1 MSGLAVPPLPRSQGS
16 CTTMSGPAEEPAA
29 ELAAEQMRDAT
40 ERLRGKGWMVAPLTS
55 SEAAVVIPA
64 LDDEGVSP

>member
-1 MSGLAVPPLPRSQGS
+1 MSGS
-16 CTTMSGPAEEPAA
+16 AEEPAA

-55 SEAAVVIPA
+55 SEPVVLPA
-64 LDDEGVSP
+64 SSDEEASC